1 MTKMSN
7 TPNLSTGFDEK
18 LQLLKQWRDWH
29 WHMHIYYKDILKE
42 LSIFHLE
49 DAKIFHKAY
58 RVMIGNL
65 SSAPTIMKGYEDI
78 NYGEY
83 ATINPSS
90 INESRD

>member
-1 MTKMSN
+1 MSD
-7 TPNLSTGFDEK
+7 TPNLSKDFDEK
-18 LQLLKQWRDWH
+18 LELLKQWRDWH
-29 WHMHIYYKDILKE
+29 WHMHIYYKDTLKE